1 MKILLLS
8 LTIGVMAF
16 SASAQKKVDWV
27 STTESSQWVIQKGL
41 SAGPVSG
48 KPDVEILSDK
58 PLQTI
63 EGFGACFNELGWT
76 SLNSLDKADR
86 ESVMKEYL
94 LRGLAVISPSAVC
107 PLVQTILPATGIRM
121 TKRKAI
127 L

>member
-86 ESVMKEYL
+86 ESVMK
-94 LRGLAVISPSAVC
+94 
-107 PLVQTILPATGIRM
+107 
-121 TKRKAI
+121 
-127 L
+127 